1 VITAG
6 DQGEEGMMI
15 DQTDHLPSAASSAS
29 NADVDQEAGA
39 GEELCQFV
47 ACRIGSEEFALD
59 VLSVQE
65 INRVAEIT
73 RVPKAPS
80 HVEGVINLRGRII
93 PVLNLRRR
101 FGLPDIERTARSR
114 IVVVSVRQRLVG
126 LAVDS
131 VEEVLR
137 IPRSA
142 IEPPPAVGTAAG
154 AEYTQ
159 GVGRVHDRLLI
170 VLDLP
175 RLLMPAEQP
184 AMDAVV
190 R

>member
-1 VITAG
+1 
-6 DQGEEGMMI
+6 MI
-15 DQTDHLPSAASSAS
+15 DQTDHLLSGVASPAS
-29 NADVDQEAGA
+29 HAGIDHEAGM
-39 GEELCQFV
+39 GEDLCQFV
-47 ACRIGSEEFALD
+47 VCLIGSEEFAVD

-65 INRVAEIT
+65 IDRMAEIT
-73 RVPKAPS
+73 RVPKAPP

-101 FGLPDIERTARSR
+101 FGLPDIERTGRSR
-114 IVVVSVRQRLVG
+114 IVVVSVRQRVVG

-159 GVGRVHDRLLI
+159 GVACVHDRLLI

-184 AMDAVV
+184 AADSAT

>member
-1 VITAG
+1 MANQYDSLTAADASSSTALDRRPMEAG
-6 DQGEEGMMI
+6 D
-15 DQTDHLPSAASSAS
+15 
-29 NADVDQEAGA
+29 
-39 GEELCQFV
+39 ELCQFV
-47 ACRIGSEEFALD
+47 ACRVGSEEFALD

-65 INRVAEIT
+65 INRMAEIT
-73 RVPKAPS
+73 CVPKAPP

-101 FGLPDIERTARSR
+101 FGMPDTERTARSR
-114 IVVVSVRQRLVG
+114 IVVVSVRGRVVG
-126 LAVDS
+126 LAVDA

-142 IEPPPAVGTAAG
+142 IEPPPTVGAAAG

-159 GVGRVHDRLLI
+159 GVGRVRDRLLI
-170 VLDLP
+170 LLDLP
-175 RLLMPAEQP
+175 RLLLPAEQP
-184 AMDAVV
+184 AADTAK

>member
-1 VITAG
+1 
-6 DQGEEGMMI
+6 MI
-15 DQTDHLPSAASSAS
+15 DQNDLLLSTVSSAPH
-29 NADVDQEAGA
+29 AGAAREIGA

-47 ACRIGSEEFALD
+47 VCRVGSEEFALD

-65 INRVAEIT
+65 IDRMAEIT
-73 RVPKAPS
+73 RVPKAPP

-114 IVVVSVRQRLVG
+114 IVVVSVRQRVVG

-131 VEEVLR
+131 VEEVLC

-184 AMDAVV
+184 AADPAM

>member
-1 VITAG
+1 
-6 DQGEEGMMI
+6 MI
-15 DQTDHLPSAASSAS
+15 DQTDYLPSGVASAALR
-29 NADVDQEAGA
+29 ADIDHEAGA

-47 ACRIGSEEFALD
+47 VCLIGNEEFALD

-65 INRVAEIT
+65 IDRMAEIT
-73 RVPKAPS
+73 RVPKAPR

-114 IVVVSVRQRLVG
+114 IVVVSVRQRVVG

-142 IEPPPAVGTAAG
+142 IEPPPTVSTVAG

-184 AMDAVV
+184 ATDSAM